1 MDKNTLLIRLSE
13 SARTD
18 FGRIP
23 FESQSDPQKVFSS
36 LWDLESHVNNGGF
49 DSYLRYVDSDVIAY
63 APAALEAI
71 GALACR
77 AIVHKAL
84 ILLKS
89 LPPTR
94 DEREDALDSLG
105 EADLTKLET
114 LDEEFYKYP
123 DDLTD
128 LLYNFVAARPD
139 TFGEVP

>member
-1 MDKNTLLIRLSE
+1 
-13 SARTD
+13 
-18 FGRIP
+18 
-23 FESQSDPQKVFSS
+23 
-36 LWDLESHVNNGGF
+36 LEAHVNNGGF
-49 DSYLRYVDSDVIAY
+49 DSYLRYAESDVIAH

-77 AIVHKAL
+77 AIVQKAL
-84 ILLKS
+84 KLLEP

-105 EADLTKLET
+105 EADLTRLET

-128 LLYNFVAARPD
+128 LLYKFVAARPD
-139 TFGEVP
+139 TFGEVPQ